1 MKLKKGDFIE
11 IEFTGKVKGGEVFDS
26 TIRGSS
32 KEKKSQPFVY
42 SLGNGMFLEALDDF
56 LIDKEPS
63 EYEIALK
70 PKEAFGERNSSLVKL
85 IPTSVFRKQKLNPIQ
100 GDVLDFDGKMGKI
113 LSISSGRNLVDFN
126 NPLAGKEVE
135 YKIKV
140 LRKVE
145 EMNKKVESLN
155 KFFFNKKLKFEMK
168 DKKLIFNVEKKLIP
182 LINLFR
188 EKYKN
193 LLGVDLEAK
202 ELVKE
207 DKNKKI

>member
-42 SLGNGMFLEALDDF
+42 SLGNGMFLGALDDF